1 MKKVISG
8 IAIFAIGFVSGILGT
23 KLYMKKQNE
32 KIEDEVEI
40 ESEKMPGGEN
50 PENNSMTDE
59 EFEEE
64 VEIES
69 EKMPGKEIPENN
81 SMTDEEFEEY
91 YRRLQDEYMRRIIN
105 EGYEVNEKTTV
116 ISESGDI
123 MYDSDRPDPPVCR
136 YDEEGYE
143 MEEYTVMADRP
154 YNIPPEEYEVY
165 CEADGTWNS
174 EEYTYYADGYVTD
187 SQGLPVSPEDVI
199 RCIGTEFPNWFGTYE
214 DDQIWIRNDEL
225 RMDFSVV
232 RDLDNF
238 VDIADARLKRLAG
251 IR

>member
-1 MKKVISG
+1 MKKIISG
-8 IAIFAIGFVSGILGT
+8 IVIFSIGFVSGILVT
-23 KLYMKKQNE
+23 AQYMKKQNE

-50 PENNSMTDE
+50 PENNDIIERMEEMT
-59 EFEEE
+59 
-64 VEIES
+64 
-69 EKMPGKEIPENN
+69 
-81 SMTDEEFEEY
+81 EEFEEY
-91 YRRLQDEYMRRIIN
+91 EERIKN
-105 EGYEVNEKTTV
+105 EGYYVNEKTTV

>member
-8 IAIFAIGFVSGILGT
+8 IAIFAIGFVSGILAT

-32 KIEDEVEI
+32 EIEEKVKI

-50 PENNSMTDE
+50 PENNDIIERMEEMT
-59 EFEEE
+59 
-64 VEIES
+64 
-69 EKMPGKEIPENN
+69 
-81 SMTDEEFEEY
+81 EEFEEY
-91 YRRLQDEYMRRIIN
+91 EERIKN
-105 EGYEVNEKTTV
+105 EGYYVNEKTTV

-225 RMDFSVV
+225 RMDFSIV

>member
-1 MKKVISG
+1 MKKIISG
-8 IAIFAIGFVSGILGT
+8 IAIFSIGFVAGILAT
-23 KLYMKKQNE
+23 AQYMKKQNE
-32 KIEDEVEI
+32 KIEEEVEI
-40 ESEKMPGGEN
+40 ESEKIPGGEN
-50 PENNSMTDE
+50 PENNDIIERMEEMT
-59 EFEEE
+59 
-64 VEIES
+64 
-69 EKMPGKEIPENN
+69 
-81 SMTDEEFEEY
+81 EEFEEY
-91 YRRLQDEYMRRIIN
+91 EERIKN
-105 EGYEVNEKTTV
+105 EGYYVNEKTTV

-187 SQGLPVSPEDVI
+187 SQGLPVSPEDVT

>member
-1 MKKVISG
+1 MKKIISG
-8 IAIFAIGFVSGILGT
+8 IVIFSIGFVSGIFAT
-23 KLYMKKQNE
+23 AQYMKKQNE
-32 KIEDEVEI
+32 EIEEEVEI

-59 EFEEE
+59 EFEE
-64 VEIES
+64 
-69 EKMPGKEIPENN
+69 
-81 SMTDEEFEEY
+81 Y
-91 YRRLQDEYMRRIIN
+91 YRKTQDEYMRRIIK

-136 YDEEGYE
+136 YDEEGHE
-143 MEEYTVMADRP
+143 MEEYTVLADKP

-165 CEADGTWNS
+165 CEAEGTWNS

-214 DDQIWIRNDEL
+214 DDQIWIRNDEI

>member
-1 MKKVISG
+1 MKKIISG
-8 IAIFAIGFVSGILGT
+8 IAIFSIGFISGILAT
-23 KLYMKKQNE
+23 AQYMKKQNE
-32 KIEDEVEI
+32 KIEEDDEI

-50 PENNSMTDE
+50 PENNDIIERMEEMT
-59 EFEEE
+59 
-64 VEIES
+64 
-69 EKMPGKEIPENN
+69 
-81 SMTDEEFEEY
+81 EEFEEY
-91 YRRLQDEYMRRIIN
+91 EERIKN
-105 EGYEVNEKTTV
+105 EGYYVNEKTTV

>member
-1 MKKVISG
+1 MKKIISG
-8 IAIFAIGFVSGILGT
+8 IAIFSIGFVSGILAT
-23 KLYMKKQNE
+23 AQYMKKQNKE
-32 KIEDEVEI
+32 IEDEVEI

-50 PENNSMTDE
+50 PENNDVIERMEEMT
-59 EFEEE
+59 
-64 VEIES
+64 
-69 EKMPGKEIPENN
+69 
-81 SMTDEEFEEY
+81 EEFEEY
-91 YRRLQDEYMRRIIN
+91 EERIKN
-105 EGYEVNEKTTV
+105 EGYYVNEKTTV

>member
-1 MKKVISG
+1 MKKIISG
-8 IAIFAIGFVSGILGT
+8 IAIFSIGFVAGILAT
-23 KLYMKKQNE
+23 AQYMKKQNKE
-32 KIEDEVEI
+32 IEDEVEI

-50 PENNSMTDE
+50 PENNDVIERMEEMT
-59 EFEEE
+59 
-64 VEIES
+64 
-69 EKMPGKEIPENN
+69 
-81 SMTDEEFEEY
+81 EEFEEY
-91 YRRLQDEYMRRIIN
+91 EERIKN
-105 EGYEVNEKTTV
+105 EGYYVNEKTTV

-123 MYDSDRPDPPVCR
+123 MYDSDKPDPPVCR

>member
-1 MKKVISG
+1 MKKIISG
-8 IAIFAIGFVSGILGT
+8 IAIFSIGFISGVLET
-23 KLYMKKQNE
+23 AQYMKKQNKE
-32 KIEDEVEI
+32 MEEEVKI
-40 ESEKMPGGEN
+40 ESEKMPGG
-50 PENNSMTDE
+50 D
-59 EFEEE
+59 
-64 VEIES
+64 
-69 EKMPGKEIPENN
+69 IPENN
-81 SMTDEEFEEY
+81 SEVIERMEEMSEEFEEY
-91 YRRLQDEYMRRIIN
+91 YRKTQDEYMRRIIN

-123 MYDSDRPDPPVCR
+123 MYDSDKPDPPVCR
-136 YDEEGYE
+136 YDENGYE
-143 MEEYTVMADRP
+143 MDEYTVMADRP

-165 CEADGTWNS
+165 CEANGTWNS

-238 VDIADARLKRLAG
+238 VDIADPRLKRLAG